1 MRIERYMKVL
11 CGSDF
16 LNLENVEPEHFHN
29 MADLYLNNSLGD
41 FVDIDSQDI
50 ESPDNLGMRH
60 KSIDNSHETIT
71 VHAPSNLI
79 ETRLVGES

>member
-41 FVDIDSQDI
+41 IDSQDI
-50 ESPDNLGMRH
+50 ESPNNLGMRH